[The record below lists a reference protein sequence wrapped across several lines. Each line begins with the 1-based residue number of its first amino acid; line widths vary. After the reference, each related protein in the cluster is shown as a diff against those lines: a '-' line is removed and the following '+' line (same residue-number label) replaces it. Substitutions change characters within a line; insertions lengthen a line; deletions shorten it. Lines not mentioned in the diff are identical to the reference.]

1 VPTPPKD
8 EPPGFSVTWL
18 LRIQRRGRR
27 AVRRGMA
34 TGFSRWFPWAV
45 LLLLLAEVALFVWL
59 GLLPRI

>member
-1 VPTPPKD
+1 M
-8 EPPGFSVTWL
+8 TWL
-18 LRIQRRGRR
+18 LRIQRRGRK
-27 AVRRGMA
+27 AVRRGGMA